1 MRAASTPS
9 ILTGLM
15 PESIIKLA
23 LTTTKR
29 QAELLGLQHNWID
42 LQSRMISLPADST
55 KKRTGRTAALFS
67 EAVSVISALPRHI
80 NSRLLGAWKDESSLT
95 KPWQRLLKRTKDIY
109 LNDCEEKY
117 IKPDAKMVDA
127 KRLTNLQLEAQ
138 RHYTAFL
145 KRSAC
150 L

>member
-67 EAVSVISALPRHI
+67 EAVSVISALLCPVI
-80 NSRLLGAWKDESSLT
+80 SIAD
-95 KPWQRLLKRTKDIY
+95 
-109 LNDCEEKY
+109 
-117 IKPDAKMVDA
+117 
-127 KRLTNLQLEAQ
+127 
-138 RHYTAFL
+138 F
-145 KRSAC
+145 
-150 L
+150 